1 MSYLSTLR
9 ETLNDVPEITRRI
22 RQARQ
27 ERATRKE
34 ERTARRAER
43 RAQRGRQRS
52 ERRSAKAAREQ
63 APRVSL
69 VRAPS
74 RPVPAEAPGPALA
87 VASYNVHRWTGMN
100 GRKAPDPGR
109 AGFVLSQLGADV
121 IALQEVLRPG
131 RGEDPLERIADEL
144 GLHLA
149 FAGTRAHRQGELG
162 NAILTR
168 WPMTSVATLDL
179 SLTRIEKRAAVAV
192 EVDAAGTRFTVVAT
206 HLALVDRTRHR
217 QVQLLLEHPHLRSGP
232 VILLGDMNAW
242 RRCPATRTLDRE
254 LREHGNP
261 DWPATFPSTRPMLAL
276 DRVYARGAKVTEIEA
291 HDTLE
296 ARKASDHLP
305 VLARVEFAAKS

>member
-1 MSYLSTLR
+1 MSYLSALR
-9 ETLNDVPEITRRI
+9 ETLDEVPEITRRI
-22 RQARQ
+22 RKARQ
-27 ERATRKE
+27 ERAARKE
-34 ERTARRAER
+34 ERSARRAER
-43 RAQRGRQRS
+43 RVQRGRRRS
-52 ERRSAKAAREQ
+52 ERESVRATES
-63 APRVSL
+63 PRVSL
-69 VRAPS
+69 VRAPAH
-74 RPVPAEAPGPALA
+74 PVAADAPGTALA

-109 AGFVLSQLGADV
+109 AGFVISQLGADV

-162 NAILTR
+162 NAILSR

-192 EVDAAGTRFTVVAT
+192 EVDAGGTRFTVVAT

-217 QVQLLLEHPHLRSGP
+217 QVKLLLEHPHLRSGP

-242 RRCPATRTLDRE
+242 RRCPATRALDRA
-254 LREHGNP
+254 LHEHDNP
-261 DWPATFPSTRPMLAL
+261 SWPATFPATRPMLAL
-276 DRVYARGAKVTEIEA
+276 DRVYARGAKVTGLEA
-291 HDTLE
+291 HDTFE
-296 ARKASDHLP
+296 ARRASDHLP
-305 VLARVEFAAKS
+305 VLARVSLPIPR